1 MRARSRPSR
10 STPVAVVSEA
20 GAARVA
26 RAPVTLFQVPFA
38 AVMDGHDLAM
48 LAGALDMS
56 TTLRSKA
63 TTLRS
68 QATTLRSEGET
79 GQNDLGFARLDL
91 FSGLFLK
98 RSIVQGEW
106 VLKAMTWGHPGPQA
120 VHGWHVEAAA
130 AAHRLDPTVRAP
142 DRAADTAPGI
152 PTCHVGR
159 ASNRRLSRFRRRL
172 VGVS

>member
-1 MRARSRPSR
+1 MYTT
-10 STPVAVVSEA
+10 TPPVRHGPSEA
-20 GAARVA
+20 GAPQGARV
-26 RAPVTLFQVPFA
+26 PVTLFEVSFA
-38 AVMDGHDLAM
+38 AAMDGDDLAM

-56 TTLRSKA
+56 TTLRS

-68 QATTLRSEGET
+68 KGDPRE
-79 GQNDLGFARLDL
+79 NDLGFARLDH

-98 RSIVQGEW
+98 RGIVEGEW

-120 VHGWHVEAAA
+120 VHGWHVTAAA
-130 AAHRLDPTVRAP
+130 AARRLDPTVKTPDRAP
-142 DRAADTAPGI
+142 DTAPDL
-152 PTCHVGR
+152 PDRHVGR

>member
-1 MRARSRPSR
+1 MRARSR

-48 LAGALDMS
+48 LAGVLDMS

-68 QATTLRSEGET
+68 QAATLRSEGET
-79 GQNDLGFARLDL
+79 RENDLGFARLDL

-120 VHGWHVEAAA
+120 VHGWHVAAAA

-142 DRAADTAPGI
+142 DRAADTAPDI

-159 ASNRRLSRFRRRL
+159 ASNRRLSPFRRRL